1 MATMQNVTSNM
12 FEPQIFQ
19 ELVNALEPAKGL
31 KLYNSV
37 KKETT
42 VFPYAQWTV
51 KHGRWSE
58 LAEFNVP
65 NSKANVIER
74 QPQKQS
80 VGQASLA
87 YMREGD
93 YFTPTATLLLKD
105 VEAGNE
111 AALKPAEA
119 VIAEQVAEVNSRIDN
134 RIEWM
139 LWQAL
144 QGEIRYEGKNTG
156 PITVDFDMD
165 PTHKITLGAGQQ
177 WDGTG
182 STAPSV
188 SALIN
193 TLRGWN
199 QLIQKDASVPNSE
212 VYLTKAT
219 FDLLI
224 QAWTDA
230 ATSDANRALL
240 TDAMINQ
247 YYATGE
253 IGGFMG
259 VEKWTTV
266 EQYYDVRNADG
277 SVTVKPY
284 VPHGTVIF
292 GNTTQN
298 SPLKYVQGPSA
309 DFSAP
314 SRTPGRFA
322 KNWVTEDPSGRQFLI
337 EEMGLAVL
345 TNPDQV
351 AVAKVASD
359 TWINAQTW

>member
-1 MATMQNVTSNM
+1 MAEMQNVTSNL

-19 ELVNALEPAKGL
+19 EMVNALTPSKGL
-31 KLYNSV
+31 RLYNSV

-42 VFPYAQWTV
+42 VFPYVQWTV

-58 LAEFNVP
+58 LAEFNAP

-74 QPQKQS
+74 QPEKMEQGS
-80 VGQASLA
+80 ATLA

-105 VEAGNE
+105 VQAGNE
-111 AALKPAEA
+111 AALAPAERL
-119 VIAEQVAEVNSRIDN
+119 IADQVATVNDRINN

-144 QGEIRYEGKNTG
+144 QGEINYTGANTG
-156 PITVDFDMD
+156 PLTVNYGLDA
-165 PTHKITLGAGQQ
+165 THKFTVAPLWNA
-177 WDGTG
+177 
-182 STAPSV
+182 APSV
-188 SALIN
+188 SDLIS

-199 QLIQKDASVPNSE
+199 QLIQKDAGVVNKE
-212 VYLTKAT
+212 AYLTKAT
-219 FDLLI
+219 FDLLVE
-224 QAWTDA
+224 AWTDA
-230 ATSDANRALL
+230 ATSDANRSLM

-253 IGGFMG
+253 VGGFMG
-259 VEKWTTV
+259 IEKWTTV
-266 EQYYDVRNADG
+266 EQYYDVRQPDG
-277 SVTVKPY
+277 SVLVKPY
-284 VPHGTVIF
+284 IPHGTVIF
-292 GNTTQN
+292 GNTTEN

-337 EEMGLAVL
+337 EESGLPVFNA
-345 TNPDQV
+345 PDQV

-359 TWINAQTW
+359 DWISAQTW